1 MLAVEVLSPST
12 RRKDLLLK
20 RSKYEEAG
28 VASFWVLDPDKPSFS
43 AFELIRGE
51 YQAAAEVV
59 GDQSATLDQPFPVEV
74 TPAALIT
81 R

>member
-1 MLAVEVLSPST
+1 MVEALSPST
-12 RRKDLLLK
+12 RPKNLLPK
-20 RSKYEEAG
+20 RSTYEEAG
-28 VASFWVLDPDKPSFS
+28 VASFWDLDPDQPSFS

-51 YQAAAEVV
+51 YQAVAEVV
-59 GDQSATLDQPFPVEV
+59 GDQSATLDHPFPVEV

>member
-1 MLAVEVLSPST
+1 MLAVEVLSPSP

-20 RSKYEEAG
+20 RSKYEEVG

-43 AFELIRGE
+43 VFELIRGE
-51 YQAAAEVV
+51 YQAVAEVV

>member
-1 MLAVEVLSPST
+1 VLAVEVLSPST

-20 RSKYEEAG
+20 RSKYEEVG

-43 AFELIRGE
+43 AFELIRGG
-51 YQAAAEVV
+51 YQVV